1 MLQNWSSWAWVRGG
15 GGLNYVVVT
24 RNRILNANEL
34 NSITVSWMRSHVPLG
49 IHKKEEKEFG
59 KKNWWKN
66 PQRKEKPTNS
76 RQVKG
81 SILQNCHYY
90 CFSTDHRH
98 QLSHGS
104 AKGSAPAGWGMQ
116 KKKKINSSI
125 VITCPIASMKY
136 APAQWTLG
144 KPSAATVWKVEKSK
158 GKRRRQHK
166 RNKSNNV
173 KHWVRIRLRHSVW
186 IALSR
191 CGGGGWSAGTGN
203 CWPHRPRQSMERLWL
218 LNG

>member
-1 MLQNWSSWAWVRGG
+1 MKKSTEKGKTDQFKASERKHFTKLPLLLLLNWPPPPAVPRVGQRICPSRVR
-15 GGLNYVVVT
+15 Y
-24 RNRILNANEL
+24 A
-34 NSITVSWMRSHVPLG
+34 
-49 IHKKEEKEFG
+49 
-59 KKNWWKN
+59 
-66 PQRKEKPTNS
+66 
-76 RQVKG
+76 
-81 SILQNCHYY
+81 
-90 CFSTDHRH
+90 
-98 QLSHGS
+98 
-104 AKGSAPAGWGMQ
+104 
-116 KKKKINSSI
+116 KKKINSSI

-136 APAQWTLG
+136 APALWTQG